1 MIEKEDA
8 KRILIVDDD
17 PTAVELMQYILRGEG
32 FETFLA
38 VSGAQ
43 GIAMAKEEL
52 PDLILL
58 DVMLPEVDGFEVC
71 RRLRDDIATAAVP
84 VIMLSARAQTK
95 DLESGQQAGADLY
108 LTKPIDLTEL
118 IQRVSSLLSEC

>member
-1 MIEKEDA
+1 MTEGTVA

-17 PTAVELMQYILRGEG
+17 PAAVELVQYALKGEG
-32 FETFLA
+32 FESLLA

-58 DVMLPEVDGFEVC
+58 DVMLPEVDGFQVC
-71 RRLRDDIATAAVP
+71 RQLREDAATAAVP
-84 VIMLSARAQTK
+84 IIMLSARAQTS
-95 DLESGQQAGADLY
+95 DLENGQQAGADLY

-118 IQRVSSLLSEC
+118 IQRVCSLLRDR

>member
-1 MIEKEDA
+1 
-8 KRILIVDDD
+8 
-17 PTAVELMQYILRGEG
+17 
-32 FETFLA
+32 

>member
-1 MIEKEDA
+1 MTEGTVA

-17 PTAVELMQYILRGEG
+17 PAAVELVQYALKGEG
-32 FETFLA
+32 FESLLA

-58 DVMLPEVDGFEVC
+58 DVMLPEVDGFQVC
-71 RRLRDDIATAAVP
+71 RQLREDAATAAVP
-84 VIMLSARAQTK
+84 IIMLSARAQTS
-95 DLESGQQAGADLY
+95 DLENGQQAGADLY

-118 IQRVSSLLSEC
+118 IQRVCSLLSDR